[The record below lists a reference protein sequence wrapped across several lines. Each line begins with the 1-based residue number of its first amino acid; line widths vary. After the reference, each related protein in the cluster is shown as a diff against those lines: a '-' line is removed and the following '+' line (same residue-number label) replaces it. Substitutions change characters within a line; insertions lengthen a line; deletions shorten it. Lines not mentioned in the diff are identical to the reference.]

1 MLLRTFGG
9 LALTDATIRRPK
21 PLLLLAYLALE
32 GPQDRRFLAE
42 LFWLGAANP
51 RQSLTVALGQLR
63 AAADGAVA
71 RDGAQLRSQVECDAP
86 ALLAAA
92 TAGRWTEVLELY
104 SGPFLAGVDVGGASI
119 ELEEWIY
126 GTREE
131 LATRAQEAFVTAAE
145 AIAAD
150 GDVPQATHL
159 AGRAFELSVT
169 GAEPDAETAGRLYR
183 LLARGGSARARALA
197 AEART
202 IGVDVHRSDEAPN
215 STASASRPTS
225 PDLPTPLTSFVGRVE
240 ERRVV
245 AALLASTSRLVTLVG
260 LGGAGKTR
268 LSLEVAREL
277 VDGGSIARACFVPLE
292 TVQAVSEV
300 PGRILASLRPPSP
313 AGDGWG
319 ALLTALNRRS
329 VLLVLDNVEQID
341 GCARLLMEL
350 LEACPMVRILVTSR
364 EPLGV
369 APEHL
374 VPVEGLGTPESGSD
388 ALERSS
394 SVDAVDLFIE
404 RARRVQPR
412 FELHPDNAEAVVRI
426 CQFLTGLP
434 LALELAASL
443 MRTLALEDLL
453 SELSVDLDVLV
464 GGGPDRPD
472 RHASLRSVFDHT
484 WQRTSPQQREALE
497 LVSVFE
503 GGFTR
508 RAAAEAMGVSLTTL
522 ASLVDASLVRRQ
534 ERRFEVHPLIRQYTL
549 ERLAAPPN
557 VEHEARTRHAMYWI
571 DFVEARNPATNMHGQ
586 RAALAEVVGEVGN
599 IGAAWRWLLASA
611 RHDLVERT
619 LPAIASSLA
628 NAGRLSELVTM
639 IDHALARVPVASTT
653 HARLV
658 AVKAHTTPPDAP
670 EARVL
675 AEHALALQE
684 RWGNQGDV
692 AAAIFTLAVT
702 TLRGGDID
710 GGRILH
716 ERALAAFRRLGN
728 TTGIVSCL
736 NNLAIMTEEPTEHR
750 RLLEDAVEASR
761 ELDGANGSSQQTQ
774 NLGAFVAMTYG
785 DYRRQA
791 IWLEQATAEELAGG
805 ARGYILAGL
814 ATRHALALLRA
825 GDADAADDRLTEAV
839 RLLEGQDHWEVDRVQ
854 STFAAVRALL
864 HHHRGD
870 RQAARAAIAGE
881 SDHPLALELRVR
893 MALDERDI
901 EQAERWLDALARGA
915 DRHEGVRDR
924 LLVRAKAELLRA
936 EIAAERGGDAAT
948 HILAAIDIV
957 TGYCFVPAALD
968 ALVTTAV
975 TVPTAR
981 STALLRVAATHEG
994 STTLTRTRALASGSG
1009 DTATADGGALDWRA
1023 ILDLTREVAS
1033 ELERTLQAGHA
1044 SSR

>member
-9 LALTDATIRRPK
+9 LALNEATIKRPK
-21 PLLLLAYLALE
+21 PLLLLAYLSLE

-71 RDGAQLRSQVECDAP
+71 RDGTQLRSQIDCDAV
-86 ALLAAA
+86 ALREAA

-104 SGPFLAGVDVGGASI
+104 SGPFLAGVEVGGASI

-126 GTREE
+126 GTRED

-145 AIAAD
+145 AVAAY

-159 AGRAFELSVT
+159 AERAFELSGT
-169 GAEPDAETAGRLYR
+169 GAQPDAEVVGRLYR

-197 AEART
+197 DEART
-202 IGVDVHRSDEAPN
+202 TGRDVYLLDGAPN
-215 STASASRPTS
+215 STASASRPVP
-225 PDLPTPLTSFVGRVE
+225 PDLPTPLTSFVGRAE
-240 ERRVV
+240 ERRE
-245 AALLASTSRLVTLVG
+245 AAGLLSSTSRLVTLVG

-277 VDGGSIARACFVPLE
+277 VDGGFISRACFVPLE

-300 PGRILASLRPPSP
+300 PGRILASLRQPSP
-313 AGDGWG
+313 DTDGWG

-341 GCARLLMEL
+341 GCATVVMEL

-374 VPVEGLGTPESGSD
+374 VPVEGLAAPRSGID
-388 ALERSS
+388 ALERNV

-404 RARRVQPR
+404 RARRVRPR
-412 FELHPDNAEAVVRI
+412 FELRPHNAEAVVRI
-426 CQFLTGLP
+426 CQLLAGLP
-434 LALELAASL
+434 LALELAAAL
-443 MRTLALEDLL
+443 VRTLAPEELL

-484 WQRTSPQQREALE
+484 WQRCPPDQREALE

-508 RAAAEAMGVSLTTL
+508 RAAAEAVGVSLTTL
-522 ASLVDASLVRRQ
+522 ASLVGASLVRRQ

-549 ERLAAPPN
+549 ERLTASSDVA
-557 VEHEARTRHAMYWI
+557 HEARTRHATYWI

-599 IGAAWRWLLASA
+599 IGAAWRWLHTSA
-611 RHDLVERT
+611 RHDLVERM
-619 LPAIASSLA
+619 LPAMASCLA

-639 IDHALARVPVASTT
+639 IDHALTRVPVESTT

-658 AVKAHTTPPDAP
+658 AAKAHTTPPDAP
-670 EARVL
+670 EARAL
-675 AEHALALQE
+675 AERALALQE
-684 RWGNQGDV
+684 RWGNEGDV
-692 AAAIFTLAVT
+692 AAALFTLAVT
-702 TLRGGDID
+702 TLRGGDMNA
-710 GGRILH
+710 GRILH
-716 ERALAAFRRLGN
+716 ERALAAFRRLGD
-728 TTGIVSCL
+728 TTGIVACL

-761 ELDGANGSSQQTQ
+761 GLDGASSSSQHMQ

-791 IWLEQATAEELAGG
+791 IWLEQATAEELARG
-805 ARGYILAGL
+805 ARGFILAGL

-825 GDADAADDRLTEAV
+825 GDTDAADDRLAEAV
-839 RLLEGQDHWEVDRVQ
+839 RFLEGQDHWEVARVQ
-854 STFAAVRALL
+854 SMLAAVRALL

-893 MALDERDI
+893 MALDERDV
-901 EQAERWLDALARGA
+901 EQAERWLYAFTGGA
-915 DRHEGVRDR
+915 DRPEGVRDR
-924 LLVRAKAELLRA
+924 LLLRAKAELLRA
-936 EIAAERGGDAAT
+936 EIAAERGGGAAT
-948 HILAAIDIV
+948 HILAALDIV
-957 TGYCFVPAALD
+957 TDSCFVPAALD
-968 ALVTTAV
+968 ALVTTAL
-975 TVPTAR
+975 TLPTAR
-981 STALLRVAATHEG
+981 SAALLRVAATHEG
-994 STTLTRTRALASGSG
+994 STTVTRARALASGSG
-1009 DTATADGGALDWRA
+1009 DTASTDGGALDWLA
-1023 ILDLTREVAS
+1023 ILDLTRDVAS
-1033 ELERTLQAGHA
+1033 ELERTLQEP
-1044 SSR
+1044 S